1 MLFLRQSRR
10 SVMLNTRLHLM
21 PRLGM
26 SGDVLLLPL
35 YAFMTYSGTALTL
48 YVALSQS
55 VYYMTHLSLRKE
67 Y

>member
-1 MLFLRQSRR
+1 
-10 SVMLNTRLHLM
+10 MLNTRLHLM

>member
-10 SVMLNTRLHLM
+10 SMMLTTRLHLM
-21 PRLGM
+21 PRLRM
-26 SGDVLLLPL
+26 SGAVLLLLL
-35 YAFMTYSGTALTL
+35 YAFMTYTETALTL

-55 VYYMTHLSLRKE
+55 VHYMTHLSLRKE